1 MYQWLHQTYWNNTVL
16 SWLGCIGIIAVG
28 FIILRILK
36 RVALNRL
43 KQYFKK
49 TKTNAD
55 DFALKL
61 AESSVLPLCYAGLVC
76 FAIDTLSLHPTVE
89 KILHV
94 AIMVVLVYF
103 VVRIFISFIN
113 FFLVL
118 YLEKQ
123 NRPQAKEGLR
133 GVMIMVKVMLWIF
146 GLVFLLGNLGYD
158 IKTLLAGLGIG
169 GVAIALAAQ
178 SILSDVFAYFA
189 ILFDRPFDVGEFLII
204 GDELGTV
211 THIGVKTTR
220 IQSLWGEEL
229 SYSNKNMLNSW
240 IHNYSRM
247 ERRRAVFGLC
257 VSYDTPADKLGQ
269 IPEEVKKIINT
280 QEKILID
287 RVHFFE
293 FRDYGLYFEAV
304 YYSLEPGYTEYRDKQ
319 QNINLAVYRKFEEMG
334 VKFAF
339 STDRYI
345 SIRNGSSMQELW
357 QENDEYPGRRR

>member
-1 MYQWLHQTYWNNTVL
+1 MDQWLNQIYWNNAIS
-16 SWLGCIGIIAVG
+16 SWLICIGIIVAG

-36 RVALNRL
+36 RVVLKRL

-61 AESSVLPLCYAGLVC
+61 TESSILPLCYAGLVY
-76 FAIDTLSLHPTVE
+76 FGTSTLTLHPYVE
-89 KILHV
+89 KLLHV
-94 AIMVVLVYF
+94 AIIVVLVYF
-103 VVRIFISFIN
+103 VVRIFISFIS
-113 FFLVL
+113 FFLER

-133 GVMIMVKVMLWIF
+133 GVMIMIKVTLWIF
-146 GLVFLLGNLGYD
+146 GIVFLLGNLGYD

-178 SILSDVFAYFA
+178 SILSDVFAYLA

-204 GDELGTV
+204 GEELGTV
-211 THIGVKTTR
+211 TRIGVKTTR

-229 SYSNKNMLNSW
+229 SYSNKNMLNTW

-247 ERRRAVFGLC
+247 ERRRAVFGLY
-257 VSYDTPADKLGQ
+257 VSYDTPADKLEQ
-269 IPEEVKKIINT
+269 IPEEVKKIINA
-280 QEKILID
+280 QDKVLLD

-293 FRDYGLYFEAV
+293 FRDYCIYFEAV

-319 QNINLAVYRKFEEMG
+319 QNINLAVYRRFEEMD
-334 VKFAF
+334 VKFAY

-345 SIRNGSSMQELW
+345 SFKNDHNRQKLW
-357 QENDEYPGRRR
+357 LESDEYPNRHR

>member
-1 MYQWLHQTYWNNTVL
+1 MYQWLHQTYWNNTIL
-16 SWLGCIGIIAVG
+16 SYLTSIGVIVIG

-36 RVALNRL
+36 RVVLNRL
-43 KQYFKK
+43 KGYFKR

-61 AESSVLPLCYAGLVC
+61 AEKGVLPLCYAGLV
-76 FAIDTLSLHPTVE
+76 FFGIKTLNLHPTVD

-94 AIMVVLVYF
+94 AIIVVLVYF
-103 VVRIFISFIN
+103 VVRIIVSLID
-113 FFLVL
+113 FLLGL
-118 YLEKQ
+118 YLQKQ
-123 NRPQAKEGLR
+123 NRLQAKEGLR
-133 GVMIMVKVMLWIF
+133 GVMIMVKVILWIF
-146 GLVFLLGNLGYD
+146 GFVFLIGNLGYD

-178 SILSDVFAYFA
+178 SVLSDVFAYFA

-229 SYSNKNMLNSW
+229 SYSNKNMLNNW

-247 ERRRAVFGLC
+247 ERRRAVFGLY
-257 VSYDTPADKLGQ
+257 VSYDTPADKLEQ
-269 IPEEVKKIINT
+269 IPEEVKKIIND
-280 QEKILID
+280 QEKISID

-293 FRDYGLYFEAV
+293 FRDYCLYFEAV
-304 YYSLEPGYTEYRDKQ
+304 YFSLEPGYTEYRDKQ
-319 QNINLAVYRKFEEMG
+319 QNINLAVCRKFEEMG

-339 STDRYI
+339 STDRHI
-345 SIRNGSSMQELW
+345 SFRNGNSMQELW
-357 QENDEYPGRRR
+357 QENEEYPSRRR